1 MYKTKEFILK
11 KETSKIYNTNN
22 PGGLKGIDKIIIINL
37 KGSIREQYMRIQLN
51 KPEGRSICK
60 IN

>member
-22 PGGLKGIDKIIIINL
+22 PGGLKGIDKIIIIFL
-37 KGSIREQYMRIQLN
+37 LN
-51 KPEGRSICK
+51 SKIIICK
-60 IN
+60 NYTTH